1 MGLYGLAK
9 PLKKTVP
16 MPVWDFMKAA
26 YFKLLKARYMFFGR
40 PFRPAETSKARGRR
54 LREGFF
60 EKYCRGK
67 GLDVGYGGDPVA
79 ENARGWDFEH
89 GDAQHLEGLEDS
101 EFDFVYSSHTLEH
114 MEEPDT
120 AVKNWWR
127 VLKRGGYLILYV
139 PHRELYEKKKT
150 LPSRWNED
158 HKHFFLP
165 DRDEEPDT
173 IGIIPL
179 LERALSGYELVYAR
193 QCSEGHTITDPE
205 THSDGEYSIEAVI
218 KKVGQ

>member
-1 MGLYGLAK
+1 MSLYELVN

-16 MPVWDFMKAA
+16 RPVWDFMKAA
-26 YFKLLKARYMFFGR
+26 YFKLLKARYMVIGR

-54 LREGFF
+54 LRESFF
-60 EKYCRGK
+60 EKYCQGR
-67 GLDVGYGGDPVA
+67 GLDVGCGGDLVA
-79 ENARGWDFEH
+79 ENTIGWDFEH
-89 GDAQHLEGLEDS
+89 GDAQYLDGVEDS

-120 AVKNWWR
+120 ALKNWWR
-127 VLKRGGYLILYV
+127 VLNRGGYLILYV

-150 LPSRWNED
+150 LPSRWNEN
-158 HKHFFLP
+158 HKHFFLL

-179 LERALSGYELVYAR
+179 VERALSGYELVYAR
-193 QCSEGHTITDPE
+193 ECSEGHTITNPE
-205 THSDGEYSIEAVI
+205 IHSDGEYSIEAVVR
-218 KKVGQ
+218 KA